1 MTTKF
6 YNYEG
11 AFGQYVEDAWIDY
24 SSSGGEKDFEEW
36 FEEKEHILFENY
48 TTSEVKNERTL
59 QKN

>member
-11 AFGQYVEDAWIDY
+11 AFGQYVEDAWINY

-36 FEEKEHILFENY
+36 FEEKEHILFEDY
-48 TTSEVKNERTL
+48 TTSEVKND
-59 QKN
+59 